1 MNEKERKKIIK
12 LKKEALACLITNL
25 GENHPETIFTAFEL
39 ANLYIDIDDYKNA
52 YKHLKNLQFQIKNNK
67 SKVYSVIKDNFDYNF
82 LCTCYFLKKYEEI
95 SQNALSFL
103 KSISDFEYYDD
114 QMMLIINII
123 AQSFYRCDKED
134 LSRSLYQMII
144 KCVNANLN
152 TFPVPKFVP
161 LTLINYVGFLNSQNE
176 IKEAQALLDSWRDSI
191 DDLIAENF
199 DYDEG
204 DDYPPVS
211 EAQIELITNRF
222 LCEYVSGLLDGDIYF
237 EYFEIVNNEVF
248 QNFVND
254 LLDDNLEEDDLTDK
268 KHLEFPMKF

>member
-67 SKVYSVIKDNFDYNF
+67 SNVYSVIKDNFDYNF

-103 KSISDFEYYDD
+103 ESISDFEYYDD

-191 DDLIAENF
+191 DDLIAENC

-254 LLDDNLEEDDLTDK
+254 LLDDNLEEDDLTDN

>member
-67 SKVYSVIKDNFDYNF
+67 SNVYSVIKDNFDYNF

-103 KSISDFEYYDD
+103 ESISNFEYYDD

-191 DDLIAENF
+191 DDLIAENC

-204 DDYPPVS
+204 DDYQPIS